1 MMKQI
6 FLLSLLLFGFVN
18 INCKLNAQNSREE
31 YIEKYKDFA
40 ILEMKRVGIPASITM
55 AQALL
60 ESNNGNSKLARRA
73 NNHFGIKCGGDW
85 QGKTFHQDDD
95 EKHECFRKYSKAEE
109 SFIDHSEFLLKPRY
123 ADLFKLKIT
132 DYKGWARGL
141 KKAGYATN
149 PKYPQLLI
157 QIIEDNELYLLDVQD
172 ENTHAENRGKKKA
185 KGGEEVSYAKPNK
198 TAEKRADKDDFI
210 IHPKQHEILTNNRI
224 KYIVCKEG
232 DSLGSLNKE
241 LDLMPWQLPKYN
253 EIERSASLHEGQVL
267 YLQPKRNKAEVGF
280 EYHTV
285 KEGESMYDI
294 SQIYGIKLLK
304 LYQMNLLPEGEKV
317 APGTILNLRKQK

>member
-6 FLLSLLLFGFVN
+6 LLLSLLSFGFVN

-31 YIEKYKDFA
+31 YIEKYKDIA
-40 ILEMKRVGIPASITM
+40 IREMKRVGIPASITM

-60 ESNNGNSKLARRA
+60 ESDNGNSKLARRA
-73 NNHFGIKCGGDW
+73 NNHFGIRCGGDW
-85 QGKTFHQDDD
+85 KGKTFHQDDD

-109 SFIDHSEFLLKPRY
+109 SFIDHSDFLLKKRY

-132 DYKGWARGL
+132 DYKAWARGL

-157 QIIEDNELYLLDVQD
+157 QIIEENKLYLLDVQD
-172 ENTHAENRGKKKA
+172 EKALAGNRGKKKS

-198 TAEKRADKDDFI
+198 VAEKRADTDDFS
-210 IHPKQHEILTNNRI
+210 IHPKQREILSNNRI

-232 DSLGSLNKE
+232 DSFGSLNKE

-267 YLQPKRNKAEVGF
+267 YLQPKRNKAEFGF

-294 SQIYGIKLLK
+294 SQIYGIKLSK
-304 LYQMNLLPEGEKV
+304 LYQMNLLPEGENV
-317 APGTILNLRKQK
+317 VPGTILNLRKQK